1 MSTIRETGIHPDLD
15 RDSDSI
21 CIENKILT
29 DKHIYFEG
37 SIGEIEGYDFWC
49 REAFLDS
56 DNGIGGGRLDQL
68 VLKHN
73 DEIVARFNHGWDIPP
88 ETTEHAR
95 AIDAIC
101 DRMVS
106 PRPDWDNDPALEFE
120 ASIAEDIDMEQ
131 ELELVDDVEPEPVFN
146 FEPDHHEEEQV
157 SGLHEKALLDGE
169 SGEAEK
175 RGDHPSNSPAGND
188 VPNDCGD
195 HEVDRYRAVVRRADK
210 QAEVKACQHND
221 R

>member
-120 ASIAEDIDMEQ
+120 ANIAEDIDVEQ
-131 ELELVDDVEPEPVFN
+131 ELELVDDVELEPVLEV
-146 FEPDHHEEEQV
+146 EPDHQDIERDVEDQFDPEPQMEPD
-157 SGLHEKALLDGE
+157 L
-169 SGEAEK
+169 EAEK
-175 RGDHPSNSPAGND
+175 TDHQSRNFKPI
-188 VPNDCGD
+188 VPNGL
-195 HEVDRYRAVVRRADK
+195 ADGLIWK
-210 QAEVKACQHND
+210 